1 MLSERATQDLR
12 KRLQGELLLPSDPGY
27 DEARHIF
34 NAMIDRRPAVIARCS
49 TTQDVAASVQFAREH
64 NLAVSVKGAGHN
76 VAGNAVCDDGVMIDC
91 SRMKGIEVDTKKRTA
106 KAQPGLTLGE
116 FDRATTAQALF
127 TTMGVVSK
135 TGIAG
140 LTLGGG
146 FGWLMGK
153 FGLAC
158 DNLTAA
164 EVVTAEGEVVRA
176 SGEENADLLWG
187 LRGGGGNF
195 GIVTRFEFR
204 LHPVE
209 PVIGGLL
216 LYPFERAK
224 ELMQCYREAVANSPD
239 ELILLV
245 AMEAGPD
252 GTPLCGFGV
261 GYCGDPAQNDKALAR
276 VRAFARPVVDTV
288 AEVPYIQQQSM
299 LDEGYP
305 FGRYYYWKAGLMDQL
320 SDEAMDVL
328 VEYFPRRPS
337 VLTQMFLEHIHGAAS
352 RVPVTA
358 TAFPHR
364 YNQLNFSALAIW
376 LDEKETEANMTWVR
390 ELWGDLRPHLAGRAY
405 VNYLSQEGAER
416 VREAYGPNYNR
427 LVALKNKYDPTNFFR
442 FNQNIQPTVGKAAA
456 VD

>member
-1 MLSERATQDLR
+1 
-12 KRLQGELLLPSDPGY
+12 
-27 DEARHIF
+27 
-34 NAMIDRRPAVIARCS
+34 
-49 TTQDVAASVQFAREH
+49 
-64 NLAVSVKGAGHN
+64 

-91 SRMKGIEVDTKKRTA
+91 SRMKGIEVDAKKFVA

-116 FDRATTAQALF
+116 FDKATTAQALF

-158 DNLTAA
+158 DNLMAA
-164 EVVTAEGEVVRA
+164 EVVTPDGKIVRA
-176 SGEENADLLWG
+176 SSEENDDLLWG

-195 GIVTRFEFR
+195 GIVSKFEFS
-204 LHPVE
+204 LHPME

-216 LYPFERAK
+216 LYPVARAK
-224 ELMQCYREAVANSPD
+224 ELMRFYREAIAKSPD
-239 ELILLV
+239 ELILMV
-245 AMEAGPD
+245 AMQAGPD

-261 GYCGDPAQNDKALAR
+261 GYCGDPVKGEKVVASI
-276 VRAFARPVVDTV
+276 RAFGTPLMDTV
-288 AEVPYIQQQSM
+288 GIVPYVQQQSM
-299 LDEGYP
+299 LDEAYP
-305 FGRYYYWKAGLMDQL
+305 AGLYYYWKSGLMDAIR
-320 SDEAMDVL
+320 DEAMDVL
-328 VEYFPRRPS
+328 VDYFQRRPS

-364 YNQLNFSALAIW
+364 YDQINFSALCIW
-376 LDEKETEANMTWVR
+376 REEKESDANLAWAR
-390 ELWGDLRPHLAGRAY
+390 ELWKDLRPHLAGRVY

-416 VREAYGPNYNR
+416 VREAYGPNYDR

-442 FNQNIQPTVGKAAA
+442 FNQNIQPSASASAGSV
-456 VD
+456 